1 MLMFTIDYGTGVI
14 HTVEGD
20 LNDAKTA
27 ALEGMAYTQT
37 DVKILNENG
46 AEILVSHWY
55 GVEPSE
61 DDEVLAQFG
70 SYGFYSEWQEG
81 N

>member
-1 MLMFTIDYGTGVI
+1 MLTIDYGTGVV

-20 LNDAKTA
+20 LNEAKVA
-27 ALEGMAYTQT
+27 ALEGMAYTQQ
-37 DVKILNENG
+37 DVRILDDNG
-46 AEILVSHWY
+46 AEILISRWY
-55 GVEPSE
+55 GVEPAE
-61 DDEVLAQFG
+61 DDEVLTQFG